1 MDGVAFMRWGD
12 GFMRQLF
19 SVLIAIVLFVS
30 QAQAST
36 IQTLELGKIYVVLV
50 NGEIG
55 QGDAAKFRSNLQNA
69 AKLASKNNKGI
80 IVGLNSSGGLIGEA
94 LEMGNFIKQYELPI
108 SVLGSSE
115 CLSACFLMFLAS
127 PKKLLVHG
135 ARIGVHS
142 AANVQGAETDSTKA
156 TTVDFARIAKENG
169 APNSVVG
176 KLVAAKPDEMFFLS
190 EEEMKQMGA
199 VFTDDEAGPKP
210 YAAPNPQVAGSVS
223 SMPPAQSMP
232 SAGNFPT
239 NDQAPTESREEQ
251 DAAFA
256 KYWGQKIKLSKA
268 QHSGRP
274 AAEKRCNK
282 NSCAIIVAYYDKAQR
297 YIEIWKYDEPP
308 KGDGRKLVCR
318 QDRYEGQLTCTD
330 WYDGHT
336 FVINLD
342 HYIGANLS
350 DPVEDFLRLFD

>member
-1 MDGVAFMRWGD
+1 MRK
-12 GFMRQLF
+12 LF
-19 SVLIAIVLFVS
+19 SVLIAFAFLFS
-30 QAQAST
+30 QAHAASV
-36 IQTLELGKIYVVLV
+36 QTLELGKIYVVLI
-50 NGEIG
+50 NGEIE
-55 QGDAAKFRSNLQNA
+55 QGDAAKFRNNLQNA
-69 AKLASKNNKGI
+69 AKLATKNNKGI
-80 IVGLNSSGGLIGEA
+80 IVGLNLSGGLIGEA
-94 LEMGNFIKQYELPI
+94 IDMGNLIKQYELPI

-142 AANVQGAETDSTKA
+142 AANVRGAETESTKA
-156 TTVDFARIAKENG
+156 TTVDFTRVAKENG

-190 EEEMKQMGA
+190 EDEMKQMGA
-199 VFTDDEAGPKP
+199 VFTDDDDAPKP
-210 YAAPNPQVAGSVS
+210 YAAPTPQVAGSVS
-223 SMPPAQSMP
+223 AMPPPQSAPQASMPPGGS
-232 SAGNFPT
+232 ST
-239 NDQAPTESREEQ
+239 IESAPTETREEQ

-256 KYWGQKIKLSKA
+256 KYWGQKVKLSKT

-282 NSCAIIVAYYDKAQR
+282 NSCAVIVAYYDKNQR

-330 WYDGHT
+330 WYDGHS
-336 FVINLD
+336 FVISLD